1 MFSSLA
7 RKAGYTTLLELMLMG
22 KKHAE
27 MRVDST
33 LLKWSSSDYL

>member
-22 KKHAE
+22 KKACRDAGGQYTVE
-27 MRVDST
+27 MEQ
-33 LLKWSSSDYL
+33 